1 MGKKKSKTGAHLA
14 SMNVGSRGTKRPEPT
29 SDDGGVSDYSAAEQ
43 SGSSEDEVINEESV
57 PRGEDVEKRRRQ
69 IRESVQQPTGDPAEA
84 DEYEQLG
91 PKIFA
96 SGGQWLAEKCS
107 WVCCWVL
114 MNVDFCTFSVGLPR
128 GWWAS
133 PGSKVDKKNLLQKW
147 RDLGELIPTVSV
159 SQIVT
164 RRKYFILKKRL

>member
-1 MGKKKSKTGAHLA
+1 VLPLHRLLPCTRCCGHLHA
-14 SMNVGSRGTKRPEPT
+14 PE
-29 SDDGGVSDYSAAEQ
+29 
-43 SGSSEDEVINEESV
+43 
-57 PRGEDVEKRRRQ
+57 
-69 IRESVQQPTGDPAEA
+69 QQPPGDPAEA

-107 WVCCWVL
+107 WVCAVVL

-133 PGSKVDKKNLLQKW
+133 PGSNVYKKILLQKW
-147 RDLGELIPTVSV
+147 RDLDELIPTVSV

-164 RRKYFILKKRL
+164 RRKYFILKLRL